1 MLSAEVLNL
10 DSSRGENMDGASL
23 SQSTA
28 FTKRKEEKGHTLE
41 LKKLQ
46 ERDTGGQLRIVT
58 N

>member
-1 MLSAEVLNL
+1 
-10 DSSRGENMDGASL
+10 MDGASL